1 MPIAPTLQNYLARKH
16 VEYELVAH
24 TATAASM
31 PTAAACHIAPDALAK
46 AVVLR
51 IRNGYVLAVMPASCR
66 IRHAELKETLG
77 EEFALATEQEL
88 DQLFADC
95 ARGAIPAIGEC
106 YGLDVVIE
114 DSIRE
119 QPGVYFEGG
128 DHSTV
133 VHVSQAQFAR
143 LTANAPHGHFAIR
156 D

>member
-1 MPIAPTLQNYLARKH
+1 MPIAPTLQNYLAREH
-16 VEYELVAH
+16 IEYELVAH

-31 PTAAACHIAPDALAK
+31 PTANACHIPADALAK
-46 AVVLR
+46 AVVVR
-51 IRNGYVLAVMPASCR
+51 IRNGYVLAVLPASHR
-66 IRHAELKETLG
+66 IRHAELKGTIG
-77 EEFALATEQEL
+77 EEFELATEHEL

-95 ARGAIPAIGEC
+95 AHGAIPAVGEC

-119 QPGVYFEGG
+119 QPDVYFEGG